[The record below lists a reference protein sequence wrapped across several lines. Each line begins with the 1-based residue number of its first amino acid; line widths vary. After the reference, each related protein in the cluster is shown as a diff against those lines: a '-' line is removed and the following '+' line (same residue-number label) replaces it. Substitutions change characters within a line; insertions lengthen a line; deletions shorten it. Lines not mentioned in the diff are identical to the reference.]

1 MTPRRLARLL
11 AITAALVLTACTEPP
26 PADGP
31 ADELAHGPAAVGP
44 FEPITRVYRCAGD
57 AGSILLV
64 TRTRPEGM
72 SIFLPPTLG
81 EQYRLLAE
89 VEAGWHYAAGGTEV
103 FVHERSADLV
113 LPEARYPD
121 CSFDPRASMWEHAK
135 LGGADFRGLGN
146 EPGWA
151 LEVRAQS
158 TLWFQYDY
166 GASELSVP
174 IVDTESD
181 PASRS
186 TTYVGR
192 SGSTELTVTLTAENC
207 ADTMADETYPT
218 RVEVKLDSRVFR
230 GCGRPLH

>member
-1 MTPRRLARLL
+1 MTPRRLASLV
-11 AITAALVLTACTEPP
+11 AITPALFLTACTEPP
-26 PADGP
+26 PP
-31 ADELAHGPAAVGP
+31 ADETAAGPAAVEP
-44 FEPITRVYRCAGD
+44 FEPITRVYYCAGD
-57 AGSILLV
+57 AGPILLV

-72 SIFLPPTLG
+72 SIFLPPSLG
-81 EQYRLLAE
+81 EQHRLLAE
-89 VEAGWHYAAGGTEV
+89 VEAGRHYAGGGTEV
-103 FVHERSADLV
+103 IVHERSADLV
-113 LPEARYPD
+113 LPDARYAD
-121 CSFDPRASMWEHAK
+121 CTFDPRASMWEHAK

-166 GASELSVP
+166 GTSELTVP

-181 PASRS
+181 PATRS

-192 SGSTELTVTLTAENC
+192 SGSTELVVTLTAGSC

-218 RVEVKLDSRVFR
+218 RVEVRLDGREFR